1 MTSELLEP
9 RRLAPTAGTAWY
21 RPVIH
26 GIVIIVGLAMIYPLL
41 WLVSS
46 SFKPTRLIFT
56 QPSIWSGIQTIG
68 NYKDG
73 WSALG
78 LPFSVFFLNS
88 LMIAALSVVGNLLSC
103 SLAAYAFARLE
114 FRFRKVFFA
123 VMLGTIMLP
132 FNVVIVPQ
140 YILFHYLGWI
150 NTFYPLIAPKFLAV
164 DSFFIFLMVQF
175 IRALPLDLDDA
186 ARVDGCGSFGVYWRI
201 ILPLMRPAL
210 AVSAVFT
217 FIWSWNDF
225 FVPLLYLTDQGVY
238 TVPVA
243 LNAFLDSTGQSDWGP
258 MFAMSTLSLVP
269 VFIVF
274 LVAQRHLVQ
283 GIATTGIK

>member
-1 MTSELLEP
+1 MTSERMEP
-9 RRLAPTAGTAWY
+9 RHLAPATGTAWH

-26 GIVIIVGLAMIYPLL
+26 GIVIIVGVAMIYPLL

-56 QPSIWSGIQTIG
+56 RPSIWSGIQTIG

-88 LMIAALSVVGNLLSC
+88 VMIAALSVVGNLLSC

-132 FNVVIVPQ
+132 FNVVIVPAVHSVPLSGLDQ
-140 YILFHYLGWI
+140 YILPAYRAEVPCGRLIFH
-150 NTFYPLIAPKFLAV
+150 
-164 DSFFIFLMVQF
+164 
-175 IRALPLDLDDA
+175 LPY
-186 ARVDGCGSFGVYWRI
+186 GSI
-201 ILPLMRPAL
+201 HPEPSPRP
-210 AVSAVFT
+210 
-217 FIWSWNDF
+217 
-225 FVPLLYLTDQGVY
+225 
-238 TVPVA
+238 
-243 LNAFLDSTGQSDWGP
+243 
-258 MFAMSTLSLVP
+258 
-269 VFIVF
+269 
-274 LVAQRHLVQ
+274 
-283 GIATTGIK
+283 